1 MKKLLFLTLLIISF
15 LFFVR
20 ELIIPAWIIVS
31 PPDAKSIAVTIP
43 EGSTLATTAVL
54 LEQSH
59 LIKSSFWY
67 RVYGRINKNATK
79 IKAGEYGL
87 KEGSNFSSFARILAR
102 GPVREELNITIPEG
116 WTIFDI
122 QNRLEELGV
131 DIAPSDFYAERF
143 ADEFPF
149 LKGLP
154 AKATL
159 EGFLFPDTYRVW
171 ADDLPDGLFRK
182 QLGEFSIRTVELRA
196 DLNRDHRDLYD
207 VLTLASI
214 VEKEAKHD
222 EDRPKIAS
230 VFQNRLDAGMRLQS
244 DATLNYVTRSGK
256 ERLNAKD
263 LENTSLYN
271 SYQYVGVPPTPISN
285 PGLASFESAVHSA
298 KTNYFFFLT
307 DSNGKAYFGRNLEE
321 HSANRYRVFGQ

>member
-1 MKKLLFLTLLIISF
+1 MKKILFFTLLLVALIF
-15 LFFVR
+15 LVR
-20 ELIIPAWIIVS
+20 DLVLPAWIVVS
-31 PPDAKSIAVTIP
+31 PPDANVISVEIL

-54 LEQSH
+54 LEEQN
-59 LIKSSFWY
+59 LIKSAFWY

-87 KEGSNFSSFARILAR
+87 KEGSRFSSLARILAR
-102 GPVREELNITIPEG
+102 GPVREELTITIPEG

-131 DIAPSDFYAERF
+131 DITPSDFYAERF

-149 LKGLP
+149 LKDLP
-154 AKATL
+154 KKATL

-182 QLGEFSIRTVELRA
+182 QLSEFSLRTIELRA
-196 DLNRDHRDLYD
+196 DIQKDGRDLYE

-230 VFQNRLDAGMRLQS
+230 VFQNRLDVGMRLQS
-244 DATLNYVTRSGK
+244 DATLNYVTKSGK
-256 ERLNAKD
+256 SRLDASD
-263 LENTSLYN
+263 LENTSVYN
-271 SYQYVGVPPTPISN
+271 TYQHAGLPPTPIAN
-285 PGLASFESAVHSA
+285 PGLASFESAVHPA
-298 KTNYFFFLT
+298 KTSYFFFLT
-307 DSNGKAYFGRNLEE
+307 DSDGKAYFGRNLEE